1 MAERILQKDNLQV
14 EDSLGKGQNFS
25 QTELSHLQQ
34 LNLNSTKVLVTRAR
48 AVTCMTRALFYL
60 RKRIAVRG
68 FLVLT
73 NACSGSCLPV
83 QAYTLRSTE
92 PSE

>member
-1 MAERILQKDNLQV
+1 MADRILQKDNLQV

-60 RKRIAVRG
+60 QETYCRTRFPCFDKRLLR
-68 FLVLT
+68 
-73 NACSGSCLPV
+73 CMCLPV
-83 QAYTLRSTE
+83 QALAYIYVAVY
-92 PSE
+92 